1 MAGDDEVV
9 MVNNTY
15 KDALESARSSS
26 VDPAARLEDAL
37 SAARRAMD
45 SGAWEGPMGE
55 DFSGE
60 LDTYRTKLTTRG
72 RRPSTPSTRRSPPS
86 SSACPRQPGRCAGS
100 AWARGRPRTWPSSAS
115 TSAPWRTWSPT

>member
-26 VDPAARLEDAL
+26 VDPAARLKDAL

-60 LDTYRTKLTTRG
+60 LDTYRTKLNDAGPAAIDAFDAAIAAQPERV
-72 RRPSTPSTRRSPPS
+72 PST
-86 SSACPRQPGRCAGS
+86 
-100 AWARGRPRTWPSSAS
+100 AWQVRWQRMGLR
-115 TSAPWRTWSPT
+115 